1 MSVIII
7 CRFKVGME
15 GKLILKDIEPKGL
28 WKQFV
33 SISAI
38 PRCSRHEAAIGDY
51 VRSEAARH
59 KLESAADEYGN
70 ITVKIPA
77 ANSSSERIILQSHL
91 DMVCESAKPFD
102 FANRP
107 IKLIYEDGKV
117 HSEGTTLG
125 ADNGIGVASMLSL
138 MDEQF
143 SHPPILLLFTA
154 DEETG
159 LNGAKKLSEKFITG
173 KRLLNLDG
181 EEFGKIYTGSAGGI
195 VTIGTAKIDKIQI
208 PEKGYKIFV
217 GGLKGGHSGVD
228 IDNSRTNAIKLLF
241 EILEILDEK
250 YEIKIASI
258 EAGDKI
264 NAIPR
269 SAEAVILTSDSTV
282 KQVIVNKINDLK
294 QTSDENIKL
303 NIEKTDA
310 KDYYRRTFSRKLI
323 RMINAIPNGVLERS
337 KGRVYT
343 SSNLASIKEGKKLT
357 IKTFQ
362 RSYNNIDMN
371 TFSSKIATVFR
382 DSGFS
387 AAKEGEFPGW
397 EPTESE
403 LLRTAEDQFEKLFG
417 KKAETLAIHAG
428 IECGIIKNQC
438 SIEQLISFGPTI
450 KNAHSPAESVEVESV
465 EKFYRFLKKLIE
477 AL

>member
-1 MSVIII
+1 
-7 CRFKVGME
+7 ME

-33 SISAI
+33 RISAI
-38 PRCSRHEAAIGDY
+38 PRCSRHEAAIGNY

-70 ITVKIPA
+70 IVVRIPA
-77 ANSSSERIILQSHL
+77 VNSSSEPIILQSHL

-102 FANRP
+102 FASRQ
-107 IKLIYEDGKV
+107 IKLIYEAGEVRSD
-117 HSEGTTLG
+117 GTTLG
-125 ADNGIGVASMLSL
+125 ADNGIGIASMLSL

-195 VTIGTAKIDKIQI
+195 ITTGTAEIDKIRIQK
-208 PEKGYKIFV
+208 KGYKIFV

-228 IDNSRTNAIKLLF
+228 IDNGRTNAIKLLF
-241 EILEILDEK
+241 EILRILDKK

-269 SAEAVILTSDSTV
+269 SAEVVILASDFTV

-294 QTSDENIKL
+294 RTSNKNIKL
-303 NIEKTDA
+303 NIEKTDIG
-310 KDYYRRTFSRKLI
+310 DCYSRTFSRKLI
-323 RMINAIPNGVLERS
+323 KMINAIPNGVLERS
-337 KGRVYT
+337 NGRVYT
-343 SSNLASIKEGKKLT
+343 SSNIASIKEKKKLT

-362 RSYNNIDMN
+362 RSYNNTDMN
-371 TFSSKIATVFR
+371 TLSSKIAAVFR

-387 AAKEGEFPGW
+387 AVKEGEFPGW

-403 LLRTAEDQFEKLFG
+403 LLKTAESQFEELFG
-417 KKAETLAIHAG
+417 KKAETPAIHAG
-428 IECGIIKNQC
+428 IECGVIKNQC

-450 KNAHSPAESVEVESV
+450 KNTHSPAESVEVESV

-477 AL
+477 VL